1 MKKLLYFLLMMTV
14 ALSSLD
20 AQRKKV
26 GVVLGGG
33 GAKGVAHIGVL
44 KVLEEAGIP
53 IDYVAGTSMGAIVGG
68 LYAIGY
74 TPGEIDSMVLE
85 QDWTMLLSDRIKRS
99 SLTFPEKENAERYI
113 LSLPFG
119 KEKKDRVIQGMIRG
133 QNLMNL
139 FSNLTIG
146 YHDSVDF
153 KQFNIPFACVAVDAV
168 DGKDYVFDK
177 GSLPL
182 AMRASMAI
190 PAVFAPVRLDS
201 MVLIDGGLNDN
212 FPVDVARR
220 MGADII
226 IGVDL
231 GTSDL
236 KKLENLN
243 NPGDVIGQIIALHG
257 YEKYARNKE
266 QTDLLFRPN
275 VAPYNAASFGTVA
288 LDTLIRRGEQEA
300 YSRWDEIVALKE
312 KIGVP
317 ADYRPEEDGHVRKS
331 YPVLPTDSFHIRNI
345 SFVGT
350 DPRDE
355 KWLMKISGLRE
366 NSRITLR
373 ELHHAMSVLI
383 GSNAYSNVNY
393 KLTGEKQQD
402 LVLTAQKKSVSSVNL
417 GVRFD
422 SEEII
427 GVLLNATFDHR
438 ARNHS
443 KVAFTGRVGGKTSFA
458 RLDYAIERNPLRNLN
473 LAYQFTY
480 QDLDVYQKGDK
491 IYNTSYTHHFAEF
504 GYSDMNWLNFKFKL
518 GARYEYYDY
527 NSFLYTGESNQYE
540 VKPEGFIS
548 YFAMAHLETFDRR
561 YFPTKGVSLKAD
573 YSVYTDNFV
582 GYNGHA
588 PFSAVGLNFTAVVPI
603 TSHFSML
610 PSLYGRVLIGGNLA
624 YPFLN
629 AVGGE
634 VEGRYLPQQLPF
646 AGINRV
652 EIFDNSIAV
661 ARLHFRQRIAGNNY
675 ISLIGNYAIHHN
687 DFFHLLQGKSV
698 WGGSLGYAYN
708 SIAGPLSAN
717 FSMSN
722 QNKSLQFYLNLGFSF

>member
-74 TPGEIDSMVLE
+74 TPAEIDSMVLE

-275 VAPYNAASFGTVA
+275 MTPYNAASFSTVA

-312 KIGVP
+312 KIGIP
-317 ADYRPEEDGHVRKS
+317 ADYCPKEDGHVRKS

-427 GVLLNATFDHR
+427 GVLLNATYHQGK
-438 ARNHS
+438 RNHS
-443 KVAFTGRVGGKTSFA
+443 RFAFTGCVGSKISSA
-458 RLDYAIERNPLRNLN
+458 KLDYSIERSPLRNFN
-473 LAYQFTY
+473 LSYKFSY
-480 QDLDVYQKGDK
+480 NNLDIYEKGDK
-491 IYNTSYTHHFAEF
+491 RYNTTYTHHLAEF
-504 GYSDMNWLNFKFKL
+504 AYSDMNWLSFKIKA
-518 GARYEYYDY
+518 GIRYEYFNY
-527 NSFLYTGESNQYE
+527 NSFLYTGNSDRYDVRPES
-540 VKPEGFIS
+540 FIS
-548 YFAMAHLETFDRR
+548 YFATAHLETFDRR
-561 YFPTKGVSLKAD
+561 YFPTKGVSLEAD
-573 YSVYTDNFV
+573 YSFYTDNFV
-582 GYNGHA
+582 NYNGSS
-588 PFSAVGLNFTAVVPI
+588 PFSAIGLKFMTVCPL
-603 TSHFSML
+603 SSRLSLL
-610 PSLYGRVLIGGNLA
+610 PALYGRVLIGGNTA

-629 AVGGE
+629 AIGGE
-634 VEGRYLPQQLPF
+634 TFGRYLAQQMPF
-646 AGINRV
+646 AGVNHV
-652 EIFDNSIAV
+652 EILDNSVVV
-661 ARLHFRQRIAGNNY
+661 ARLQLRQRIAGNNY
-675 ISLIGNYAIHHN
+675 ITLTGNYGIHN
-687 DFFHLLQGKSV
+687 GDFFHLLQGRSL

-708 SIAGPLSAN
+708 SIAGPLSAT
-717 FSMSN
+717 FGMSN
-722 QNKSLQFYLNLGFSF
+722 RNSHLQFYLNLGFMF